1 MVVELA
7 REKPEASEAY
17 PADLE
22 RQKEIFEV
30 ESDEEDDGS
39 DEPVSS
45 RD

>member
-1 MVVELA
+1 MVAELA

-30 ESDEEDDGS
+30 ESDEEDDDS
-39 DEPVSS
+39 DEPISS